1 MSELRVPSPAAPLER
16 VPAGA
21 LVLGSIFSVQFGS
34 ALAATLFASVGP
46 AGAAALRVLL
56 GTLILLA
63 LWRPSLRGHSR
74 RDLGLIAAFGLVL
87 GAMNLSFYEAVH
99 RIPLGIAVALELL
112 GPLTVALAGS
122 RRRLDLLWIG
132 LAVLGIVLLTHVGGQ
147 SLDGLGIAFA
157 LFAGCCWGTYIVLN
171 ARLGRSTQRGSLAL
185 AMCFA
190 ALLVVPFGVAEAG
203 SSLVSREALVVGA
216 AVGLLSTAIP
226 YSFELEAL
234 RRVEPRVF
242 GVLMSLEPAAAAL
255 AGLAILGQQLATR
268 ELVGIV
274 LVMAASMGASRA
286 GHDSP
291 VALV

>member
-1 MSELRVPSPAAPLER
+1 MNELRVPSPGAPLER

-21 LVLGSIFSVQFGS
+21 LVLGSILSVQFG
-34 ALAATLFASVGP
+34 AAVAATLFASVGA
-46 AGAAALRVLL
+46 AGAASLRVLL

-63 LWRPSLRGHSR
+63 AWRPSLRGHSR
-74 RDLGLIAAFGLVL
+74 RDLGLIATFGLVL
-87 GAMNLSFYEAVH
+87 GAMNLSFYEAIH

-122 RRRLDLLWIG
+122 RRPRDLVWIG
-132 LAVLGIVLLTHVGGQ
+132 LAVLGIVLLTHVGR
-147 SLDGLGIAFA
+147 LDGLGIALA
-157 LFAGCCWGTYIVLN
+157 LLAGCCWGIYIVLN

-190 ALLVVPFGVAEAG
+190 AILVVPFGVAEAG
-203 SSLVSREALVVGA
+203 GSLVSREALVVGA

-226 YSFELEAL
+226 YSLELEAL
-234 RRVEPRVF
+234 RRIEPRVF

-255 AGLAILGQQLATR
+255 AGSVILGQQLTTR
-268 ELVGIV
+268 ELIGIV

-286 GHDSP
+286 AHDSP
-291 VALV
+291 IAL